1 MKDKNKD
8 IDKIGL
14 FSKNIKRKI
23 LEMAYVAG
31 SSSSHFGGA
40 LSIVEIISTL
50 FAHQL
55 NIKKDDPEWLERDRF
70 ILSKGHACLAYYAAL
85 SEIGYLSE
93 EDLKTFEK
101 DGSILSGHPVKSPKH
116 GIEFSTGSLGIGLS
130 IGLGL
135 ALGAKK
141 KKKTNKVYIIIG
153 DGECNEG
160 SIWESALAAPN
171 LKLDNLVVIVDKNN
185 FQQTGSTEN
194 IMNTDKLKDKWV
206 SFGWSVREV
215 NGHDINELLNYFSSL
230 KDNSNTPNL
239 LIANTIKGKGFSF
252 SENNND
258 WHHAVMTKTNYEK
271 AMQELKENNDN

>member
-215 NGHDINELLNYFSSL
+215 NGHDINELLNYFASL